1 MKKMMVLVLVLIAF
15 NFGIYG
21 LVWSSVIGSFA
32 ALFINTFYTGGLILY
47 YTKDQLKDL
56 MPTLTI
62 SILMAII
69 MYVTHLLLID
79 YISLLQITVP
89 SILGI
94 FSFGLLSYITKNES
108 FCNLISLIKANSIDD
123 TSN

>member
-1 MKKMMVLVLVLIAF
+1 MVLVLVLVTF

-47 YTKDQLKDL
+47 YAKDQLKDL
-56 MPTLTI
+56 IPTLII
-62 SILMAII
+62 SIFMAII
-69 MYVTHLLLID
+69 MYIIHLLLIS
-79 YISLLQITVP
+79 YINLIQIAVP

-94 FSFGLLSYITKNES
+94 FFFGLLSYMTKNES
-108 FCNLISLIKANSIDD
+108 FFNLISLIKTKSIND